1 MEATKRE
8 FIINNLMVEDFIECE
23 ANMIY
28 LEETED
34 TGRSRLDFKVM
45 SDKNLVI
52 KNVDKQK
59 TELLFFRKE
68 KEFSMFKRVDHII
81 FENLSGN
88 NWRLHLIEM
97 KSNVLVKRWSEI
109 KGKFRASYLVAQGI
123 AAMLEMNLV
132 ETCMY
137 TTYEKVNLTP
147 PDTMP
152 AGRRLPLGE
161 NHIKPKEEWE
171 SGKVLLNFNK
181 KIDFS
186 HNPIQMLRNEEGILT
201 GGWECKNLK

>member
-8 FIINNLMVEDFIECE
+8 FIINDLMVENFIEYE

-34 TGRSRLDFKVM
+34 TGRSQLDFKVI
-45 SDKNLVI
+45 SNKNLVI

-59 TELLFFRKE
+59 TDLLFFRKE
-68 KEFSMFKRVDHII
+68 KELSMFKRVDHII

-88 NWRLHLIEM
+88 DWKVHLIEM
-97 KSNVLVKRWSEI
+97 KSNVLVKRWREV
-109 KGKFRASYLVAQGI
+109 KGKFRASYLLVQGL

-132 ETCMY
+132 GICMY

-152 AGRRLPLGE
+152 AGRRLTLGE
-161 NHIKPKEEWE
+161 NHIKPKVEWD
-171 SGKVLLNFNK
+171 SGNVVLNFNK
-181 KIDFS
+181 KISFS
-186 HNPIQMLRNEEGILT
+186 HNPIQMQRNEEGILIGEWWCST
-201 GGWECKNLK
+201 